1 MLKKFI
7 LSLLCLSGVYLSA
20 DDFIVRNYPDSP
32 GWVFRPGEEVTAV
45 HRTESPMKTAP
56 EIEWRDYYG
65 NVRKIKTR
73 LLDAQRAV
81 FELPTEQNGYFTLK
95 TGKAFCRYAVIPKL
109 PPHDTLANPFGINFH
124 LDRITLYQGAREIAF
139 AKYIGLDWGRSMLID
154 WSDLRSADYDREF
167 ARHAGLIRQ
176 ARESGMHVLG
186 QILYVPRFASGRPTE
201 EYLVWS
207 RTPSES
213 MKEVTEYAR
222 YMAKAYPFISH
233 WEIGNEQ
240 NVPIFWMGRKSS
252 TGNRP
257 QVIRDYVDFLAAA
270 YKGFKEV
277 SPDCK
282 VVFGGVTSSCPREF
296 FDHALAYKGSKF
308 CDYMNV
314 HYGRNI
320 PEIREIMKA
329 NQLEDRPFWVTEIGG
344 TAGGTVYDEMRQLR
358 TDLLMTAEQFADGAV
373 KVFKYNL
380 RNDGRKA
387 AETEHNYGLITYDF
401 YPKPNY
407 VAYATMIRLL
417 QNVRNGHRINVTRCA
432 DQGYLKGFEF
442 NDAKSG
448 KTVNFI
454 ILEAKP
460 KAKVTF
466 RTPDKELLLTDAMGV
481 EKVLKAQNGKVE
493 FEMTKLPVFITG
505 KITPNPGK
513 VVYPQEKLLRTIKGK
528 FSNPDF
534 TKGLSHWYLGAEKP
548 VSAITRQE
556 ENGNGFMRVE
566 IKSPGGK
573 NFHGVNTT
581 LHNDIAA
588 LYKQLK
594 PDEYIVVNAKI
605 KLRYKNLDNRGVA
618 FTVEYLKPGQNSR
631 FAWNETSFSNGSSDW
646 KTFAVRAKV
655 HRQTGRLR
663 LVTMFAPRTTG
674 VIDIDDL
681 ELTLEVWSNP
691 R

>member
-1 MLKKFI
+1 MYRKI
-7 LSLLCLSGVYLSA
+7 LLLFLLLLGAGVPA

-32 GWVFRPGEEVTAV
+32 GWVFRPGEEITVV
-45 HRTESPMKTAP
+45 HRTEKPMTAAP
-56 EIEWRDYYG
+56 VVDLRDFSG
-65 NVRKIKTR
+65 KVKKIQTT
-73 LLDAQRAV
+73 LLDQYRAV
-81 FELPTEQNGYFTLK
+81 FELPTDRNGYFTLK
-95 TGKAFCRYAVIPKL
+95 TGKAFCRFAIIPPM
-109 PPHDTLANPFGINFH
+109 PPHDTQTNPFGINFH
-124 LDRITLYQGAREIAF
+124 LDRITLAQGAREIAF
-139 AKYIGLDWGRSMLID
+139 AKYIGLYWGRSMLID
-154 WSDLRSADYDREF
+154 WSDLRSDDYKREF

-176 ARESGMHVLG
+176 AKESGMHVLG
-186 QILYVPRFASGRPTE
+186 QILYIPRFASGRPNE

-213 MKEVTEYAR
+213 MEEVTRYAK

-252 TGNRP
+252 TGNRA

-282 VVFGGVTSSCPREF
+282 VIFGGVTSSCQREF
-296 FDHALAYKGSKF
+296 FDHALAYKGSNF

-320 PEIREIMKA
+320 PEIRDIMKA
-329 NQLEDRPFWVTEIGG
+329 NKLKERPFWVTEIGG

-387 AETEHNYGLITYDF
+387 SETEHNYGMITQDF
-401 YPKPNY
+401 MPKPNY

-417 QNVRNGHRINVTRCA
+417 HNTRDAHRINVTRCA
-432 DQGYLKGFEF
+432 NQGYLKGFEF
-442 NDAKSG
+442 TDKKSG
-448 KTVNFI
+448 KSVNFL
-454 ILEAKP
+454 ILESKD
-460 KAKVTF
+460 KAVVTLK
-466 RTPDKELLLTDAMGV
+466 TPEKELLLTNAMGE

-493 FEMTKLPVFITG
+493 FEMNKQPVFITG

-513 VVYPQEKLLRTIKGK
+513 TVYPEKKLLRTVKGK

-534 TKGLSHWYLGAEKP
+534 KQNLAQWYLGAEKP
-548 VSAITRQE
+548 VSTVSHQQ
-556 ENGNGFMRVE
+556 ENGNGFMRVD
-566 IKSPGGK
+566 IKAPGGK
-573 NFHGVNTT
+573 TFHGVNTT
-581 LHNDIAA
+581 LHNDIAG
-588 LYKQLK
+588 LYKNLA
-594 PDEYIVVNAKI
+594 PDEYIVVKTKI
-605 KLRYKNLDNRGVA
+605 KLRYKNLNNRGVA
-618 FTVEYLKPGQNSR
+618 FTVEYLKPGQNNR
-631 FAWNETSFSNGSSDW
+631 FGWSETSFSNGSSDW
-646 KTFAVRAKV
+646 KTFQVTAKV
-655 HRQTGRLR
+655 HRQTGKLR
-663 LVTMFAPRTTG
+663 LVTMFAPGTSGT
-674 VIDIDDL
+674 IDIDDL
-681 ELTLEVWSNP
+681 ELELEIWRDP